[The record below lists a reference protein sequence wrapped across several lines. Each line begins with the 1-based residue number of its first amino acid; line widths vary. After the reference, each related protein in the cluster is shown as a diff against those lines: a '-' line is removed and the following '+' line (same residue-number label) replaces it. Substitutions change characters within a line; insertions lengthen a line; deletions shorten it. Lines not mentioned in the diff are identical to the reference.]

1 MSGFDL
7 TSPVVLE
14 LRAARPRAPEAL
26 REQILARCV
35 FKHKTRFVVPSW
47 FTVRRVALV
56 AVPVCLAVAVGGA
69 LIHGVL
75 NAGSPQTKA
84 APTTPTFTP
93 PVPRSHDQTLGPGH
107 QAKGRSWEAVVPRA
121 MPGAVLPPSKTRL
134 QDYRASLTLRVDGLD
149 DLSSSTQKAIRITR
163 GVGGYVVSA
172 RYGAEKEGLSSLVV
186 RVPVDHV
193 QQAIARF
200 SQLGKITAQ
209 DIHIRDLQASVNE
222 LGRRIDALRVRIAKI
237 DDRLADP
244 SLSSAERVRL
254 ELRRARLA
262 RTLHALTAQR
272 AHTVRRAQFATVSLT
287 LTTHEAVIVKP
298 HHRGPLGRALD
309 DAGAILAKEAAWGLY
324 ALIVVGP
331 LLILAA
337 LAVLLVRTGRRYSDR
352 RLLESS

>member
-26 REQILARCV
+26 RERVLARGALE
-35 FKHKTRFVVPSW
+35 HKERFAFALPSR
-47 FTVRRVALV
+47 FTLRRVALV
-56 AVPVCLAVAVGGA
+56 AVPACLAVAVGTA
-69 LIHGVL
+69 VIHGAF
-75 NAGSPQTKA
+75 NAGSSQQRKA
-84 APTTPTFTP
+84 VPTTAEHTP
-93 PVPRSHDQTLGPGH
+93 PVPRH
-107 QAKGRSWEAVVPRA
+107 A
-121 MPGAVLPPSKTRL
+121 GAGERKLAPSQSLARPTSLPPSKTRL

-163 GVGGYVVSA
+163 GLGGYVVSA

-186 RVPVDHV
+186 RVPIDHV
-193 QQAIARF
+193 QQAVARF

-209 DIHIRDLQASVNE
+209 DIHIRDLQARVNE

-272 AHTVRRAQFATVSLT
+272 AHTVRRAQFATVSLA
-287 LTTHEAVIVKP
+287 LTTHEAAIVKP
-298 HHRGPLGRALD
+298 HHQGPLGRALD
-309 DAGAILAKEAAWGLY
+309 DAGTILAKEAAWGLY

-331 LLILAA
+331 LLVLAA
-337 LAVLLVRTGRRYSDR
+337 LAVLLVRTGRRYADR